1 MAVRYE
7 MEGRVGLVTFDLPAK
22 LNALDLEDLH
32 ALAGIWAEVE
42 DDRDCYAVIVTGAG
56 PRAFCSGADLGAL
69 IPLITGEVSSSAD
82 ARQALRS
89 MEVVERAFLK
99 RPLSKP
105 IVAAVNGYCV
115 AGGLELLQATDIRL
129 AVPGAYF
136 SLQEPRWG
144 LFPAGGSTVR
154 LPRQIPF
161 THAMDMLLTGR
172 MLSARE
178 ALNCGLIGRIVEPSA
193 LLSEARIVANQIAE
207 NGPLAVQAIKR
218 SVLACQG
225 RPEAEAFALELD
237 FAAGVFASRDAREGP
252 AAFMEKRKPVFRN
265 E

>member
-1 MAVRYE
+1 MAGLFE
-7 MEGRVGLVTFDLPAK
+7 MEGPIGVVTLDSPAK
-22 LNALDLEDLH
+22 LNALSLEDLE
-32 ALAGIWAEVE
+32 ALAEIWSKVE
-42 DDRDCYAVIVTGAG
+42 SDRECYVVIVTGTG
-56 PRAFCSGADLGAL
+56 SRAFCSGADLGAL
-69 IPLITGEVSSSAD
+69 IPLITGEVTGGSN
-82 ARQALRS
+82 ARQALAS
-89 MEVVERAFLK
+89 MEFIERAFLK

-105 IVAAVNGYCV
+105 IVAAVNGYCI

-129 AVPGAYF
+129 AVPEAFF

-161 THAMDMLLTGR
+161 THAMDILLTGR
-172 MLSARE
+172 MLSADE
-178 ALNCGLIGRIVEPSA
+178 ALKVGLIGRVVDSSS
-193 LLSEARIVANQIAE
+193 LLSEARIVASQIAE

-218 SVLACQG
+218 SVLACLG
-225 RPEAEAFALELD
+225 RPESEAFALELE

-252 AAFMEKRKPVFRN
+252 AAFMAKRKPVFRN

>member
-7 MEGRVGLVTFDLPAK
+7 MEGRVGMVTFDSPAK
-22 LNALDLEDLH
+22 LNALSLEDLET
-32 ALAGIWAEVE
+32 LAEIWAEVE
-42 DDRDCYAVIVTGAG
+42 SDRECYAVIVTGAG
-56 PRAFCSGADLGAL
+56 SRAFCSGADLGTL
-69 IPLITGEVSSSAD
+69 IPLITGEVGGSAD
-82 ARQALRS
+82 ARHALGS
-89 MEVVERAFLK
+89 MEFIERAFLK

-115 AGGLELLQATDIRL
+115 AGGFELLQATDIRL
-129 AVPGAYF
+129 AVPGAFF

-154 LPRQIPF
+154 LPSQIPF
-161 THAMDMLLTGR
+161 TQAMDILLTGR
-172 MLSARE
+172 MLSADE
-178 ALNCGLIGRIVEPSA
+178 AVSCGLIGRVVEPSS
-193 LLSEARIVANQIAE
+193 LLSEAKIVARQIAE

-218 SVLACQG
+218 SVLSCLG
-225 RPEAEAFALELD
+225 RPEAEAFALELE

>member
-7 MEGRVGLVTFDLPAK
+7 MEDRIGIVTLDSPTK
-22 LNALDLEDLH
+22 LNALNREDLE
-32 ALAGIWAEVE
+32 ALAGIWTEVE
-42 DDRDCYAVIVTGAG
+42 NDRDCYVVIVTGAG

-69 IPLITGEVSSSAD
+69 IPLITGETSESAD
-82 ARQALRS
+82 ARRALGS
-89 MEVVERAFLK
+89 FDFIERAFLK

-129 AVPGAYF
+129 AVPGACF

-161 THAMDMLLTGR
+161 THAMDVLLTGR
-172 MLSARE
+172 MLSADE
-178 ALNCGLIGRIVEPSA
+178 ALGFGLIGRIVEPPS
-193 LLSEARIVANQIAE
+193 LLSEARRIANQIAE
-207 NGPLAVQAIKR
+207 NGQLAVQAIKR
-218 SVLACQG
+218 SVLACLG
-225 RPEAEAFALELD
+225 RPEAEAFELELQ
-237 FAAGVFASRDAREGP
+237 FAANVFASRDAQEGP
-252 AAFMEKRKPVFRN
+252 AAFMEKRKPIFRN